1 MSTPPVLSKST
12 GACSAY
18 EPDCIGDIQQILF
31 YIALVLLAVGI
42 AGGAYSLA
50 CFLPEQ
56 FMDAM
61 ENISDRSMITACV
74 GNVITFLITA
84 AAVLGLP
91 YVKPWSLRFGIPTIF
106 LLVAIVIFLSGSSTY
121 SHIGPQG
128 SHLTMVLRVFVAF
141 TSKLFCQ
148 RPADS
153 NELYQKQ
160 LCTIPHTRNLRCLDK
175 AAIVLPNQSLE
186 EQQNDRWKLC
196 SILEVEATKLIISL
210 IPMSMSFL
218 FLGLIFPLAF
228 TFFLEQA
235 KTMDHKVGSLTIPL
249 AILLWFNVQA
259 KDYFPK
265 VYFTISSLL
274 CGSIS
279 RIATSGIIASMV
291 LAVLCCVTA
300 AKVESRRLDMVTTH
314 GLLDKPNEKVPMSVF
329 WLLPQFIL
337 LGAVDGVFVQSLAS
351 FFSLYFTPTLN
362 SYMVNLSHV
371 VHGLGCFGSIL
382 LAYVVNNITEKE
394 GKPGWFQATLNR
406 SRLDNYFWLLSVVM
420 VINLGLFLIM
430 RLCYRCCSK
439 EEQIKIV

>member
-1 MSTPPVLSKST
+1 MGLLTMSTPPVLSKST

-160 LCTIPHTRNLRCLDK
+160 LCTIPHTRNLRFK
-175 AAIVLPNQSLE
+175 PFN
-186 EQQNDRWKLC
+186 
-196 SILEVEATKLIISL
+196 
-210 IPMSMSFL
+210 L
-218 FLGLIFPLAF
+218 FLLYVA
-228 TFFLEQA
+228 
-235 KTMDHKVGSLTIPL
+235 
-249 AILLWFNVQA
+249 
-259 KDYFPK
+259 
-265 VYFTISSLL
+265 VYF
-274 CGSIS
+274 
-279 RIATSGIIASMV
+279 
-291 LAVLCCVTA
+291 
-300 AKVESRRLDMVTTH
+300 
-314 GLLDKPNEKVPMSVF
+314 MSN
-329 WLLPQFIL
+329 Q
-337 LGAVDGVFVQSLAS
+337 VFV
-351 FFSLYFTPTLN
+351 
-362 SYMVNLSHV
+362 
-371 VHGLGCFGSIL
+371 C
-382 LAYVVNNITEKE
+382 
-394 GKPGWFQATLNR
+394 
-406 SRLDNYFWLLSVVM
+406 
-420 VINLGLFLIM
+420 INL
-430 RLCYRCCSK
+430 
-439 EEQIKIV
+439 